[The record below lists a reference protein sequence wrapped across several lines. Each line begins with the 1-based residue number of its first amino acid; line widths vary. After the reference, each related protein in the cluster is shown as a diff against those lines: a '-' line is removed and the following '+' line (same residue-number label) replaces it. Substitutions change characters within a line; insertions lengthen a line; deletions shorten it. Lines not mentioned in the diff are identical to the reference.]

1 MARILVVDDEDD
13 VRFTLVQA
21 LATAGH
27 DCIEASDGELALR
40 RIADSDVELV
50 VTDLLMPNRE
60 GLETIME
67 IRANRADIKII
78 AISGGGRVRNV
89 EFLEAAKRLGADAYL
104 RKPFRLAE
112 LTRAV
117 DDCLAS
123 GPG

>member
-13 VRFTLVQA
+13 VRYALVQA

-27 DCIEASDGELALR
+27 DCVEASDGELALR

-112 LTRAV
+112 LTRTV
-117 DDCLAS
+117 DECLAS
-123 GPG
+123 GTG